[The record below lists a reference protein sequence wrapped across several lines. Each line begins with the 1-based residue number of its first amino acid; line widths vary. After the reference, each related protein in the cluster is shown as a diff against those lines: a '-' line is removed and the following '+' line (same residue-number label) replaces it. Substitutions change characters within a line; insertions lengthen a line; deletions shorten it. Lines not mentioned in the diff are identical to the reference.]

1 MTIDQIRYFLE
12 VAYCKNF
19 SAAAQNLYI
28 SQPNL
33 TRYIA
38 AMEKEL
44 GAKLFDRTTRR
55 VELTE
60 YGEQLLIRAET
71 LFMPFLRAYED
82 LQSDISNR
90 RRVIY
95 VGVPRDEKLPDEVMD
110 AIRQL
115 NLADRNRV
123 YLLYHDSHRGLITGL
138 QNRKYNLIISSDRN
152 SRTLVGTEHFEI
164 QPLHMV
170 LAISVDHPLAAKPG
184 LTPADLR
191 DDIIFFSMPRGLV
204 SSEEL
209 AQSLY
214 HRVGSVMNIKL
225 LDAHSDVLGCVQSCA
240 GAAII
245 PDLVDMDAYPDILF
259 LPFHDNRSD
268 AAWQSMVWR
277 SDESDPPVLELIDSI
292 LKRFPDGAGEA

>member
-1 MTIDQIRYFLE
+1 MTMDQIRYFLE

-19 SAAAQNLYI
+19 STAAQNLYI

-38 AMEKEL
+38 SMEKEL

-60 YGEQLLIRAET
+60 YGEQLLSRAET
-71 LFMPFLRAYED
+71 LFMPFLRSYED
-82 LQSDISNR
+82 LQADISNR
-90 RRVIY
+90 RRAIY
-95 VGVPRDEKLPDEVMD
+95 VGVPRDEKLPDEVMET
-110 AIRQL
+110 IQRL
-115 NLADRNRV
+115 NLTYPDRA

-152 SRTLVGTEHFEI
+152 SRHLVGTEHFEL

-170 LAISVDHPLAAKPG
+170 LAISVNHPLSAKPG

-204 SSEEL
+204 STEEL

-225 LDAHSDVLGCVQSCA
+225 LDSHSDVLACVQSCA

-245 PDLVDMDAYPDILF
+245 PDLVDMDAYPDIQF

-268 AAWQSMVWR
+268 SAWQSMVWR
-277 SDESDPPVLELIDSI
+277 SSESDPSVRELIDGIVERYSE
-292 LKRFPDGAGEA
+292 KP

>member
-1 MTIDQIRYFLE
+1 MTMDQIRYFLE

-19 SAAAQNLYI
+19 STAAQNLYI

-44 GAKLFDRTTRR
+44 GARLFDRTTRK

-60 YGEQLLIRAET
+60 YGEQLLNRAET
-71 LFMPFLRAYED
+71 LFMPFLRSYDD
-82 LQSDISNR
+82 LRSDISNR

-95 VGVPRDEKLPDEVMD
+95 IGVPRDEKLPDEVMD
-110 AIRQL
+110 VIQGM
-115 NLADRNRV
+115 NLVHPERA

-152 SRTLVGTEHFEI
+152 SRTLVGTEHFEL

-170 LAISVDHPLAAKPG
+170 LAISVHHPLAAKPG
-184 LTPADLR
+184 LSPADLR
-191 DDIIFFSMPRGLV
+191 DEIMFFSMPRGLV
-204 SSEEL
+204 PSEEL

-225 LDAHSDVLGCVQSCA
+225 LDSHSDVLSCVQSCA

-268 AAWQSMVWR
+268 SAWQSMVWR
-277 SDESDPPVLELIDSI
+277 GGENDPQVRELIDGI
-292 LKRFPDGAGEA
+292 LARYSEAI